1 MLYLQR
7 QMNLASFEFQRIV
20 RLELRP
26 KLNVDLLGYN
36 TVSFNSLEASNRMNS
51 ILITLMCNLK
61 LTPDKVTVVSD
72 GRV

>member
-26 KLNVDLLGYN
+26 KLDVDLLGFN
-36 TVSFNSLEASNRMNS
+36 TVSLSCMNS
-51 ILITLMCNLK
+51 IFITIMCNLK